1 MKKTNRH
8 DNDELRQ
15 TLFDEL
21 RSLRRTVREAGEG
34 FILRKEGEIEALLS
48 YLVEMNPTQ
57 VEKFGRTWLRESR
70 DLSIKPTK
78 GRIKDLRRIDDLLEN
93 LLNRVIEVGAPAKN
107 ALTKPKKPQGRKKAK
122 EPLPE
127 ALSEIP
133 PGEL

>member
-1 MKKTNRH
+1 MKKANRQ

-15 TLFDEL
+15 TLFGEL
-21 RSLRRTVREAGEG
+21 RSLRQTVREAGEG

-48 YLVEMNPTQ
+48 YLVGMNPTQ

-78 GRIKDLRRIDDLLEN
+78 GRIKDLRRIDDLLGD
-93 LLNRVIEVGAPAKN
+93 LLNRVIEVE
-107 ALTKPKKPQGRKKAK
+107 ALVEKSRTKPKKPQGRKKAK
-122 EPLPE
+122 EPVPA
-127 ALSEIP
+127 ALTETP